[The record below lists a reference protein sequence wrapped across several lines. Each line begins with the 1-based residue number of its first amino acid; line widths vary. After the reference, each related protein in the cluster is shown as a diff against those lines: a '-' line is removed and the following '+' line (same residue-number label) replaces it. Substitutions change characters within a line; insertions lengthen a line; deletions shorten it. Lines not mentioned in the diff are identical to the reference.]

1 MNLLRTLAHCA
12 LRRGG
17 FAACLLWVLLGTSA
31 SANSSNWVSA
41 LNRTNLTST
50 GLEMDSRFR
59 FELGVFINGFIPTS
73 ANTSQWAANWRSPQ
87 RVRYNPNTGVRQFNS
102 EFLVEDNNVPFS
114 IGSAAYVWGFRGD
127 PAAGEWILFRAASW
141 NFPEADPPVPPP
153 PIEWFAKN
161 ATAVLGSIQSS
172 GSPWLMK
179 SAAVTNAAPPKTT
192 WAQWQA
198 ANLTSEPLDEPGDD
212 PDGDGTS
219 NLLEFVFGT
228 PPLTPGNPPVTP
240 VSLSSGHA
248 VISIP
253 RRIDHVANLI
263 VEVSGD
269 LINWSS
275 GPLHTEVI
283 SDGVSTLVV
292 RDLTPL
298 DASNPKRFIRLRA
311 VLP

>member
-1 MNLLRTLAHCA
+1 MMSLAGRLLSIALASA
-12 LRRGG
+12 
-17 FAACLLWVLLGTSA
+17 VSSA
-31 SANSSNWVSA
+31 SGQTILWNSDANAINE
-41 LNRTNLTST
+41 TST
-50 GLEMDSRFR
+50 GALMDAGFR
-59 FELGVFINGFIPTS
+59 FELGVFNDGFNPTALNIQDWS
-73 ANTSQWAANWRSPQ
+73 ANWHGA
-87 RVRYNPNTGVRQFNS
+87 VRTGYVVASKRYTNS
-102 EFLVEDNNVPFS
+102 FTPATNDPPFS
-114 IGSAAYVWGFRGD
+114 IGKATYVWGFRGD

-153 PIEWFAKN
+153 PIEWFAKS

-179 SAAVTNAAPPKTT
+179 SAAVTNVAPPKTT

-253 RRIDHVANLI
+253 RRIDHVANVI

-298 DASNPKRFIRLRA
+298 GASNPKRFIRLRA